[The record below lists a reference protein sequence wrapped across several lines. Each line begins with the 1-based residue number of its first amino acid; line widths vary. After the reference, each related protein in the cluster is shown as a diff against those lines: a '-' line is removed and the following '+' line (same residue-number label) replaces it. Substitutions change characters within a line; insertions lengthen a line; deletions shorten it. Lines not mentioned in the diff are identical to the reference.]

1 MLSNGIKNKAEL
13 EFIENNTESSQSND
27 VDTTDEDKIEALD
40 FTLYDQYGK
49 EHKLSDYRGKK
60 IFLNFWATWC
70 PPCREE
76 MPDIEELYNEYEK
89 NSQDVIILGVAS
101 PNLGNEGNQQYIEDF
116 LRENN
121 YTFPV
126 VFDDGGILTYQYG
139 FSSMPST
146 LIIDEDGYI
155 STYVPG
161 AMSKNTMKN
170 LIENK

>member
-1 MLSNGIKNKAEL
+1 
-13 EFIENNTESSQSND
+13 
-27 VDTTDEDKIEALD
+27 
-40 FTLYDQYGK
+40 
-49 EHKLSDYRGKK
+49 
-60 IFLNFWATWC
+60 
-70 PPCREE
+70 

-116 LRENN
+116 LTDNN

-146 LIIDEDGYI
+146 LIIDEEGYI
-155 STYVPG
+155 LSYVPG